1 MPSRGCVSI
10 LERVRRLTPLQFR
23 YRRELDPSGALRG
36 GFSAQQVQE
45 VFPDAVVEVNGAL
58 MIDLEVL
65 GRYVELARQEQL
77 ESGF

>member
-1 MPSRGCVSI
+1 MSI

-23 YRRELDPSGALRG
+23 YRRELDPSGVLRG

-45 VFPDAVVEVNGAL
+45 VFPDAVVEVNGVL
-58 MIDLEVL
+58 MIDLKVL